1 MNFLSKSRVGIATL
15 VITLFA
21 FMSSVHASTAVSV
34 GQGVVAVDDQ
44 SQSTQRSAAK
54 AAMRQVFIKMT
65 GQRDIV
71 DNAVVSH
78 VIRNPQQYLRSYR
91 FEVIESGLLYIADF
105 DVQAL
110 TNLLKQESLP
120 LWGQRRPDSLI
131 WLAIESENGVRSIV
145 DDSANST
152 IKKSI
157 KAIAAERGVPVSFP
171 LMDLD
176 DNTNISTY
184 DVWGRFA
191 ERLNTASVRYGADFV
206 VGARLYKV
214 KANSIPDFAQ
224 EEQAQEQAS
233 RIKFQSNRPA
243 FSASGMDELSEYLVD
258 DLVEEASKPAFSR
271 EEFESMKSRAS
282 VGDYAIDWVIISK
295 GDVQFGSLYNADRE
309 VLIQNFV
316 QDYADYLGR
325 EFAII
330 PTGENLALNV
340 IEISVANI
348 DSLVNYAHMTTY
360 LSEMSVVNHVSLVKQ
375 EGSVATLSL
384 SLLAETTDFYNLI
397 TLDERFKPLTDKFG
411 QATQELNFYWNN

>member
-1 MNFLSKSRVGIATL
+1 MTL

-21 FMSSVHASTAVSV
+21 FMSSVQASTAVSV
-34 GQGVVAVDDQ
+34 GQGVVAVEDQ
-44 SQSTQRSAAK
+44 SQNTQRSAAK

-78 VIRNPQQYLRSYR
+78 VIRNPQPYLRSYR

-131 WLAIESENGVRSIV
+131 WLAIESENGARSIV
-145 DDSANST
+145 DDSANNT
-152 IKKSI
+152 IKNSI
-157 KAIAAERGVPVSFP
+157 KAIATERGVPVSFP

-214 KANSIPDFAQ
+214 KANPIPDFAQ

-258 DLVEEASKPAFSR
+258 DLVEEVSKPAFSR

-282 VGDYAIDWVIISK
+282 VDDYAIDWVIIAK

-309 VLIQNFV
+309 VLIHNFV
-316 QDYADYLGR
+316 QDYSDYLGR

-360 LSEMSVVNHVSLVKQ
+360 LSQMSIVNHVSLVKQ